1 MQPISIPTSR
11 LALVAALAMLLVNV
25 PIAARAQSAANAN
38 PLRIAMTL
46 ADIPSTD
53 GAPDQGTEGIR
64 FMGYTLYD
72 PLIMWDLSSADRPAR
87 LIPGLATGWHRD
99 PADPTK
105 WIFELRRG
113 VRFHDGSEF
122 NADAVLFNLERA
134 LNDQSPYYDRSFR
147 AQVLPAIPSVAS
159 WRKLDD
165 FTVELTTNG
174 VDGLMPYQLNRF
186 LIASP
191 AQYEK
196 LGRNWQAFRQQPSG
210 TGPWKLKSFMPR
222 ERAELVRNPD
232 YWNPARV
239 PKSAAMVLYPIPDVS
254 ARTAALLTGRVDWAE
269 LPAPDT
275 VARLKAS
282 NMVVQTN
289 LIPHVWPYTLSLA
302 PGMPTA
308 DLRVRQ
314 ALNLAIDRDG
324 LVKLLGGF
332 AVASVAQVP
341 PGHPWFGAP
350 SFKIRYDPE
359 AAKQLLAAAGYGPDN
374 HLKLKVS
381 ISTSGSGQMY
391 PLIMNEAIQQNLAQV
406 DVDLELEVFEWN
418 ALTTRNRQGAAA
430 PENQGLAATNNSW
443 NTMDPYQAFVRFA
456 DSKLVPPRG
465 NNWGGIDDPELD
477 ALVAEAR
484 RADSVEALDRIL
496 ARIDS
501 RMVDQ
506 AYFVWIVHDVWPT
519 ALSPRVKGY
528 VHPQSWYVD
537 FSPVTVD

>member
-1 MQPISIPTSR
+1 MKLAR
-11 LALVAALAMLLVNV
+11 LATFALLLLSAGLVVSLPSKLH
-25 PIAARAQSAANAN
+25 AQSAASAN

-46 ADIPSTD
+46 ADIPLTD
-53 GAPDQGTEGIR
+53 GVPDQGTEGIR

-72 PLIMWDLSSADRPAR
+72 PLIMWDLSSADRPAQ
-87 LIPGLATGWHRD
+87 LVPGLATAWRRD
-99 PADPTK
+99 ETDPTK

-113 VRFHDGSEF
+113 VRFHDGSTF
-122 NADAVLFNLERA
+122 NADAVIFNFERA
-134 LNDQSPYYDRSFR
+134 LNDKAPFYDPKFR
-147 AQVLPAIPSVAS
+147 GLVQVSIPSIAA

-165 FTVELTTNG
+165 YTLELTTHG

-196 LGRNWQAFRQQPSG
+196 VGRDWQAFRHAPSG
-210 TGPWKLKSFMPR
+210 TGPWKLKSFTPR

-239 PKSAAMVLYPIPDVS
+239 PKTEAMVLYPVPDVS

-275 VARLKAS
+275 VGRLKAS
-282 NMVVQTN
+282 NMTVATN
-289 LIPHVWPYTLSLA
+289 QIPHVWPYTLSLV
-302 PGMPTA
+302 PGQPTT

-324 LVKLLGGF
+324 LVKLLGGM
-332 AVASVAQVP
+332 ATPSLGQVP
-341 PGHPWFGAP
+341 PAHPWFGAP
-350 SFKIRYDPE
+350 TFKIRHDPE
-359 AAKQLLAAAGYGPDN
+359 AARKLLAEAGYGPN
-374 HLKLKVS
+374 NRLKLTVS

-391 PLIMNEAIQQNLAQV
+391 PLIMNEAIQQNLA
-406 DVDLELEVFEWN
+406 DVGVELALEVFEWN
-418 ALTTRNRQGAAA
+418 ALTTRNRAGATS
-430 PENQGLAATNNSW
+430 PENRGFAATNNSW

-465 NNWGGIDDPELD
+465 NNWGGIDDPVLD
-477 ALVAEAR
+477 GLVAEAR
-484 RADSVEALDRIL
+484 QAPTAAALDPIL
-496 ARIDS
+496 AKINA

-519 ALSPRVKGY
+519 ALSPKVKGY

-537 FSPVTVD
+537 FSPVTVE

>member
-1 MQPISIPTSR
+1 MTSMPIPTCGFR
-11 LALVAALAMLLVNV
+11 ILTLLAALALVA
-25 PIAARAQSAANAN
+25 PGAAHAQAAASVN

-46 ADIPSTD
+46 ADIPLTD

-87 LIPGLATGWHRD
+87 LIPGLATAWHRD

-105 WIFELRRG
+105 WIFELRHG

-134 LNDQSPYYDRSFR
+134 LNDQSAYFDRSFR
-147 AQVLPAIPSVAS
+147 AQVLPAIPSVAR

-174 VDGLMPYQLNRF
+174 IDGLMPYQLNRF

-196 LGRNWQAFRQQPSG
+196 VGRNWSAFRQQPSG

-222 ERAELVRNPD
+222 ERAELTRNPD

-239 PKSAAMVLYPIPDVS
+239 PKSEAMVLYPIPDVS

-275 VARLKAS
+275 VARLQAS
-282 NMVVQTN
+282 GITVATN
-289 LIPHVWPYTLSLA
+289 LIPHVWPYTLNLT
-302 PGMPTA
+302 PGTPTA
-308 DLRVRQ
+308 DLRVRK

-324 LVKLLGGF
+324 LVKLLSGF
-332 AVASVAQVP
+332 AVPSVAQVP
-341 PGHPWFGAP
+341 PGHPWFGDP
-350 SFKIRYDPE
+350 GFKIGYDP
-359 AAKQLLAAAGYGPDN
+359 AAARKLLAEAGYGPDN

-418 ALTTRNRQGAAA
+418 ALTTRNRQGAAS

-465 NNWGGIDDPELD
+465 NNWGGIDDPVLD
-477 ALVAEAR
+477 GLVAQAR
-484 RADSVEALDRIL
+484 NAEGAAALDPIL
-496 ARIDS
+496 ARIDA
-501 RMVDQ
+501 RMVEQ

-519 ALSPRVKGY
+519 ALSPRIKGY

-537 FSPVTVD
+537 FSPVTVE